1 MLIFPVVVTLAGG
14 RPRDCSSD
22 RRRARLRLAIACLKV
37 EAKVLGAQSL
47 GHIWYIKVN
56 IYTLSCRNGAI
67 LGRQVQNRDDGR
79 LLSPGRL

>member
-47 GHIWYIKVN
+47 GHILRST
-56 IYTLSCRNGAI
+56 YTAFRAETE
-67 LGRQVQNRDDGR
+67 QF
-79 LLSPGRL
+79 